1 MNMLEPTAMTKLQN
15 EKHNRWGLGDRMFDF
30 GFPRLVGCMGM
41 LVIFSPLAKAQD
53 AKSEA
58 VPKREKKER
67 KMQPAAEQDTA
78 AASVKPEDAAD
89 VDREARHLYDKAI
102 ELMEYKQYERGLAML
117 NTVVR
122 DNQGGI
128 LSHMAHMAMGK
139 HFLEQRKPQD
149 ALGHF
154 MLLTRLLAPA
164 PDTKQSPEE
173 QELYYESLYQAGLSH
188 YQGGQYAA
196 CFPLFRR
203 LTEVAGR
210 TKWADMAYYYIGMSH
225 YNLKN
230 WNKAI
235 DSLSLVGTEVD
246 TATGGDQLGRIEIG
260 QRFYAKIEDG
270 DIPILRKLEV
280 EVTATVK
287 VSSGDTEVII
297 GAPVPGKKSE
307 LLASAPTALGEA
319 KPNDGIIQMLGGDTL
334 TVTYSD
340 DSTVDG
346 SKGVER
352 SGKVRAVST
361 GTVGFFLGD
370 LSTPAYLAY
379 PGQPQV
385 LMVRD
390 ADLDKSPQAESL
402 TLTVISRYKVGAK
415 AGDKP
420 AAGEEDMLD
429 IFALGDQEE
438 VWKER
443 DRVTVKLLETG
454 TGPQI
459 RSGDFAGIV
468 QLAATS
474 EGVEPKADDE
484 ILHCEELDELVV
496 SYTDE
501 IHLHGD
507 EPRISESKVKVSGS
521 VNSGVSADQFVVFE
535 ELLKARK
542 GSVEAEAL
550 VGLGRI
556 YKDMGL
562 DQRSAERAKE
572 SLTKVDSIIM
582 TRARLPGD
590 LVENAFRLK
599 WESELLKDDFDAA
612 TATCLAF
619 NRLYPESVLADQALM
634 TLGRGLTDK
643 GEFLRAVDVFGRVL
657 QLQNPIS
664 AAEAQFRIG
673 ETLQKQAE
681 ELAKA
686 ADESQSK
693 WGKDGLSKATA
704 LQNRMSPAINAYRK
718 TYQTYPES
726 SFAGEALRRVVR
738 HYADTE
744 DFSQAAD
751 LLASVFADYPDAAF
765 LDEMLLLWAEVAF
778 RMQDKAIAK
787 EKLQQLIFD
796 YPGSPLVAEA
806 RKKLT
811 GLEGEKVEA
820 AEPSEKTDTTEKGK

>member
-1 MNMLEPTAMTKLQN
+1 MNMLESTVTAKLQ
-15 EKHNRWGLGDRMFDF
+15 GRMHRRRTNHF
-30 GFPRLVGCMGM
+30 GFSWM
-41 LVIFSPLAKAQD
+41 LVLLGMAAVLSPQAVAQKAEKERP
-53 AKSEA
+53 A
-58 VPKREKKER
+58 KREKNGDKNR
-67 KMQPAAEQDTA
+67 PAAGQDTEA
-78 AASVKPEDAAD
+78 PARPQVAAD
-89 VDREARHLYDKAI
+89 VDREAKHLYDKAI

-122 DNQGGI
+122 DNQGGT
-128 LSHMAHMAMGK
+128 LSLMAHMAMGK

-173 QELYYESLYQAGLSH
+173 EALYHEALFQAGLSH
-188 YQGGQYAA
+188 YQGGQYDK

-235 DSLSLVGTEVD
+235 DSLSLVGTEGGTGAD
-246 TATGGDQLGRIEIG
+246 TPDADETLGRVEIG
-260 QRFYAKIEDG
+260 QRFYAKISDA
-270 DIPILRKLEV
+270 DIPIMRKLEV
-280 EVTATVK
+280 PVTATVK
-287 VSSGDTEVII
+287 VSSGDAEIVT
-297 GAPVPGKKSE
+297 GAPVPGKKNE
-307 LLASAPTALGEA
+307 MLASAPTALGEPKA
-319 KPNDGIIQMLGGDTL
+319 NDGIIQMLGGDTL

-340 DSTVDG
+340 ESTVDG
-346 SKGVER
+346 RKGVER

-370 LSTPAYLAY
+370 RSTPAYLAY

-385 LMVRD
+385 VMLRD

-415 AGDKP
+415 DGDKP
-420 AAGEEDMLD
+420 AAGDEDMLD
-429 IFALGDQEE
+429 IFALGDKKE

-443 DRVTVKLLETG
+443 DRITVKLTEG
-454 TGPQI
+454 GAGPQI
-459 RSGDFAGIV
+459 RSGEFAGIV
-468 QLAATS
+468 QLAAAG
-474 EGVEPKADDE
+474 EGIVVRADDDM
-484 ILHCEELDELVV
+484 LHCEELDELAV
-496 SYTDE
+496 SYTDNV
-501 IHLHGD
+501 HLHGD
-507 EPRISESKVKVSGS
+507 EPRTTESKVKVSGS
-521 VNSGVSADQFVVFE
+521 VNAGVSADQFVVFE

-562 DQRSAERAKE
+562 DQRATERAKE

-582 TRARLPGD
+582 NRSRLPGD
-590 LVENAFRLK
+590 LTENAFRLK
-599 WESELLKDDFDAA
+599 WESELLQDNFDAA

-634 TLGRGLTDK
+634 TLGRGLTSK
-643 GEFLRAVDVFGRVL
+643 GEFQRAVDVFGRVL

-673 ETLQKQAE
+673 EALQKQAE

-686 ADESQSK
+686 ADEHQSK
-693 WGKDGLSKATA
+693 WGTGGLNKATA

-718 TYQTYPES
+718 TYDTYPES
-726 SFAGEALRRVVR
+726 SYASEALARVVR

-744 DFSQAAD
+744 DFAQAAD
-751 LLASVFADYPDAAF
+751 LLESVFTDYPDAAF

-778 RMQDKAIAK
+778 RMNDKAIAK
-787 EKLQQLIFD
+787 AKLQQLIFD
-796 YPGSPLVAEA
+796 YPGSSHVAEA
-806 RKKLT
+806 RKKLA
-811 GLEGEKVEA
+811 GLEGEKGA
-820 AEPSEKTDTTEKGK
+820 DKSTEKVGEGK